1 MEKKFYSLKIVRQ
14 LDFVVENIFKL
25 YNIVVTKGGSYKKVQ
40 DMLMHFWNKIRSLF
54 VGLEKKFIFNFIKH
68 EKNQNVGLE
77 KDKYN
82 NKRNITRRWR

>member
-25 YNIVVTKGGSYKKVQ
+25 YNITVAKGGNYKKVQ
-40 DMLMHFWNKIRSLF
+40 DMLMHFLNKIRSLLM
-54 VGLEKKFIFNFIKH
+54 GLEKKNIFNFIKH
-68 EKNQNVGLE
+68 EKNQNVVLQ
-77 KDKYN
+77 KDKYD